1 MPPETELIKQ
11 QMGQTRAALSEKLEN
26 LETKVFGIVNT
37 TTDTVAQTVQGVR
50 ETVTQTVQEVGSTV
64 RDTTQG
70 IHATMND
77 AMSTLHAAL
86 DVPRHVEKHPWLM
99 VGGSVVAGYV
109 GGVILDNLEHG
120 HLPSLPALPA
130 LPVGPEKLFPRGSE
144 VRGRLEAQAPSP
156 RRSSRPSFLTSL
168 LESFAPEIDKLKAA
182 ALGMAVGVVRDKV
195 SESVPP
201 QMREN
206 FHEMM
211 DRITTKLGGEPLAPG
226 AMLGAGEEHEE
237 GNGARMSRS
246 MGMS

>member
-1 MPPETELIKQ
+1 MPPETDLIKQ

-26 LETKVFGIVNT
+26 LENKVFGIVNT
-37 TTDTVAQTVQGVR
+37 TTDTVAQTVEGVR
-50 ETVTQTVQEVGSTV
+50 DTVTRTVQEVGSTV

-77 AMSTLHAAL
+77 AMSALHDAL
-86 DVPRHVEKHPWLM
+86 DVSRHVERHPWLM

-120 HLPSLPALPA
+120 HMPSLPSLP
-130 LPVGPEKLFPRGSE
+130 VGTEKLLPSGSE
-144 VRGRLEAQAPSP
+144 VRGRIEAQMPA
-156 RRSSRPSFLTSL
+156 RRTAPSFLKSL
-168 LESFAPEIDKLKAA
+168 FESFAPEIDKLKAA
-182 ALGMAVGVVRDKV
+182 AVGMALGVVRDRM

-201 QMREN
+201 RMRDD
-206 FHEMM
+206 FTEMM

-226 AMLGAGEEHEE
+226 AMLGVGEEHDE
-237 GNGARMSRS
+237 GNGAHMSRS